1 MADYTQIT
9 REAPYLEDF
18 RRRLLQGA
26 FDLTQKPGA
35 PTTQRGIAALDPF
48 QTGAMQR
55 YATLLGVD
63 PTTGLPTGTGSQFD
77 PYFTKGL
84 ASLDAAT
91 QQYDPSKSNYRQFM
105 NQYQSDVTNE
115 ALKQMDQQAQ
125 LAHNKL
131 AGDAV
136 TGGAFG
142 GSRFA
147 VAQTELAGNLQ
158 DIKSRRIF
166 QDLAQNFEQ
175 AQQKAMG
182 TFEQAKQRN
191 LAAAPQF
198 AGMGAQQFNL
208 NQAGIGA
215 LAQLGDFRRQTQQQ
229 LLNEQFRMAEANRMA
244 PYNRLSYFSD
254 IMRGVPSVSQT
265 LTQKPLPYTNPI
277 LGGIGMGLGAYG
289 LMQGNEVPAGVMP
302 TG

>member
-26 FDLTQKPGA
+26 FDLTQKQGA

-55 YATLLGVD
+55 YGTLLGVD
-63 PTTGLPTGTGSQFD
+63 PTTGLPTGTGAQFD

-91 QQYDPSKSNYRQFM
+91 QQYDPSTSNYQQFQ
-105 NQYQSDVTNE
+105 NQYQADVTAE
-115 ALKQMDQQAQ
+115 ALKQMDVEAQ
-125 LAHNKL
+125 KAQNQL
-131 AGDAV
+131 AGDA
-136 TGGAFG
+136 TLGGTFG
-142 GSRFA
+142 GSRYGIQQA
-147 VAQTELAGNLQ
+147 ELAGNLQ

-175 AQQKAMG
+175 AQQKAIG
-182 TFEQAKQRN
+182 TYESGRGRQLQASP
-191 LAAAPQF
+191 LYG
-198 AGMGAQQFNL
+198 GMGAQQFGL

-215 LAQLGDFRRQTQQQ
+215 LSQLGDFRRQTQQQ
-229 LLNEQFRMAEANRMA
+229 LLNEQFRMAEANRMS
-244 PYNRLSYFSD
+244 PYQRLSYFSD
-254 IMRGVPSVSQT
+254 VMQGVPSVSQT

-289 LMQGNEVPAGVMP
+289 LMQGQEVPAGVMP
-302 TG
+302 GP

>member
-26 FDLTQKPGA
+26 FDLTQKQGA

-55 YATLLGVD
+55 YGTLLGVD
-63 PTTGLPTGTGSQFD
+63 PTTGLPTGTGAQFD

-91 QQYDPSKSNYRQFM
+91 QQYDPSTSNYQQFQ
-105 NQYQSDVTNE
+105 NQYQADVTAE
-115 ALKQMDQQAQ
+115 ALKQMDVEAQ
-125 LAHNKL
+125 KAQNQL
-131 AGDAV
+131 AGDA
-136 TGGAFG
+136 TLGGTFG
-142 GSRFA
+142 GSRYGIQQA
-147 VAQTELAGNLQ
+147 ELAGNLQ

-175 AQQKAMG
+175 AQQKAIG
-182 TFEQAKQRN
+182 TYESGRGRQLQASP
-191 LAAAPQF
+191 LYG
-198 AGMGAQQFNL
+198 GMGAQQFGL

-215 LAQLGDFRRQTQQQ
+215 LSQLGDFRRQTQQQ

-244 PYNRLSYFSD
+244 PYQRLSYFSD
-254 IMRGVPSVSQT
+254 VMQGVPSVSQT

-289 LMQGNEVPAGVMP
+289 LMQGQEVPAGVMP
-302 TG
+302 GQ